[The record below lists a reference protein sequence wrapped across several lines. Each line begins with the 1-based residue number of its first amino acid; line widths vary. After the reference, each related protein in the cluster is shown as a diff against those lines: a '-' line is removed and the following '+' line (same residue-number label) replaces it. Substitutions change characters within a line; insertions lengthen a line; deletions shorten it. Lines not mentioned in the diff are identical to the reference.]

1 MDSKDF
7 RDNFLTIS
15 VAPFQSQTAFI
26 PREWSKYW
34 KTTKCEKKDLSRN
47 LLNLSKTSWDR
58 ILALNLTQFDPLTL
72 WESTKI
78 LFQSLSAR
86 NYADSKTWEI
96 LIWTILIKRM
106 IPFPNYRRSFVW
118 KSAENSLFRFVSGV
132 TQLSTE
138 LQTELSRLYIPSRY
152 PYFIH
157 LQID

>member
-1 MDSKDF
+1 MWIQKISV
-7 RDNFLTIS
+7 TIS
-15 VAPFQSQTAFI
+15 LPFPWHHSNLRPLLFHVNDPNT
-26 PREWSKYW
+26 E

-118 KSAENSLFRFVSGV
+118 KSAEDSIFRFVSGV
-132 TQLSTE
+132 TQLSVE
-138 LQTELSRLYIPSRY
+138 FQT
-152 PYFIH
+152 
-157 LQID
+157 

>member
-26 PREWSKYW
+26 PREWSKYL

-58 ILALNLTQFDPLTL
+58 ISALNLTQFDPLTL

-96 LIWTILIKRM
+96 LIWTILFKRM
-106 IPFPNYRRSFVW
+106 IPFPNYYVVVVEVYRMSFVW
-118 KSAENSLFRFVSGV
+118 KSAENSIFRFVSGM
-132 TQLSTE
+132 TQLSAE
-138 LQTELSRLYIPSRY
+138 FQTELSNL
-152 PYFIH
+152 
-157 LQID
+157 